1 MADVFLSYKKDDRAI
16 AEAAVAAL
24 ERAGYSV
31 WWDERLTP
39 LEHWDRLIEQEIEA
53 AKAVLVLWTA
63 RSVESDW
70 VRIEANYGAEH
81 AKLIQ
86 VRVGGCKTPLAYSM
100 LQRADLDENSDFS
113 GSAWRKAL
121 DWIALLTGRGAETA
135 ATDKNAAGESAVK
148 NFFGGENISDIFD
161 DLFGFKGDHGA
172 ASGDLFVP
180 VVLTIAEAVHGKAMR
195 IEPVAGA
202 AKPETLSLEIPP
214 GLAPGDKVRLAG
226 KGRERAGGGVGDLY
240 LVIAVRDDSGFTAEG
255 RDLIG
260 ELRVTPGEIRDG
272 GERDLALPTGG
283 AIRVRIP
290 AGVTESNILRA
301 VGKGLPGRGHI
312 EAGDLMLKIRIG

>member
-1 MADVFLSYKKDDRAI
+1 MADVFLSYKKDDRAL

-24 ERAGYSV
+24 EGAGYSV

-39 LEHWDRLIEQEIEA
+39 QAHWDRLIEQEIEA

-86 VRVGGCKTPLAYSM
+86 VRLGECKPPLAYSM
-100 LQRADLDENSDFS
+100 LQRADLGESANFS
-113 GSAWRKAL
+113 GKAWGKAL
-121 DWIALLTGRGAETA
+121 DWIALLAGRETAPTPPAPSSNGETA
-135 ATDKNAAGESAVK
+135 AK

-172 ASGDLFVP
+172 ASGDLVVP
-180 VVLTIAEAVHGKAMR
+180 VVLTIGEAAHGKSMR
-195 IEPVAGA
+195 LEPISGA
-202 AKPETLSLEIPP
+202 AKPESLSVEVPA
-214 GLAPGDKVRLAG
+214 GLAPGDKVRLPG
-226 KGRERAGGGVGDLY
+226 KGRDRPGGGVGDLY

-255 RDLIG
+255 RHLIG
-260 ELRVTPGEIRDG
+260 ELRVTPAEVRDG
-272 GERDLALPTGG
+272 GERDLALPAGG

-290 AGVTESNILRA
+290 AGVKESTVLR
-301 VGKGLPGRGHI
+301 VGGRGLPKRGHI
-312 EAGDLMLKIRIG
+312 EAGDLMLKIRIS